1 MSYRS
6 LVETSRSKRYVR
18 LLPMLFFLY
27 IVNFLDRVNISYA
40 IDAGMFQY
48 LGVSAK
54 EVGIIASLASSLFF
68 VGYFIPQIFSNLGIN
83 RYGVRKIFLIAF
95 LAWGIITIATGFV
108 TSVSQVYVL
117 RFLLGIA
124 EGPFFAGV
132 MFYLSLWF
140 LKPERATANSFFT
153 AAIPISGIFGSL
165 IAGVIFATY
174 GNYPGWR
181 YLFWYEGILAIFG
194 GLLAYFV
201 LTDFPRDAKWLS
213 NDERSALEQAFKE
226 EEVEKVKVSWTKALA
241 DLNVILL
248 AIVYFLGVTS
258 LYGYSIWLPSII
270 SFIGKVN
277 ATIASFLSVVPYVIA
292 SISLIL
298 IARYADRRQ
307 NHRFVT
313 FAVFLVAGI
322 GLALSAATQSIF
334 ILSFMLFAIAA
345 IGIYSFIATF
355 WAVPQGYLSGDAAA
369 AAIGL
374 INAIGNLGGIAGPI
388 VVGFLKSY
396 TGSFVD
402 GIYVMALFS
411 ILAGVVTL
419 LIRRS

>member
-1 MSYRS
+1 
-6 LVETSRSKRYVR
+6 
-18 LLPMLFFLY
+18 MLFFLY

-165 IAGVIFATY
+165 IAGAIFATY

-181 YLFWYEGILAIFG
+181 YLFWYEGMLAIFG
-194 GLLAYFV
+194 GLLAYFI
-201 LTDFPRDAKWLS
+201 LTDFPSDAKWLS

-277 ATIASFLSVVPYVIA
+277 ATIASFLSIVPYVIA

-322 GLALSAATQSIF
+322 GLALSAATQSIYF
-334 ILSFMLFAIAA
+334 IIHAFRNSCYRDLQLHCNVLGGTSRLFIWRCSCSCYRFDKRYWKSWRNCRSYSSGISKIIHWIICRWNLRHGAILNFSWCSNIAYQEELSYSILFAFSLPSS
-345 IGIYSFIATF
+345 SFC
-355 WAVPQGYLSGDAAA
+355 L
-369 AAIGL
+369 
-374 INAIGNLGGIAGPI
+374 
-388 VVGFLKSY
+388 
-396 TGSFVD
+396 
-402 GIYVMALFS
+402 
-411 ILAGVVTL
+411 
-419 LIRRS
+419 

>member
-6 LVETSRSKRYVR
+6 LIEISRRKRYVR
-18 LLPMLFFLY
+18 LLPILFFLY

-48 LGVSAK
+48 LGVPAK
-54 EVGIIASLASSLFF
+54 QVGIIASLASSLFF

-95 LAWGIITIATGFV
+95 TAWGVITIATGFV
-108 TSVSQVYVL
+108 TSVAEVYVL
-117 RFLLGIA
+117 RFILGMA
-124 EGPFFAGV
+124 EAPFFAGV

-140 LKPERATANSFFT
+140 LKTERATANSFFT

-165 IAGVIFATY
+165 IAGAIFSVY
-174 GNYPGWR
+174 GDYPGWR

-194 GLLAYFV
+194 GLLAYFI

-213 NDERSALEQAFKE
+213 TDEKTALEQAFKE
-226 EEVEKVKVSWTKALA
+226 EEVDKVKVSWTRALA

-258 LYGYSIWLPSII
+258 FYGYSIWLPSII

-277 ATIASFLSVVPYVIA
+277 ATIASFLSVIPYVIA

-307 NHRFVT
+307 NHKFVT
-313 FAVFLVAGI
+313 FLVFLVAGI
-322 GLALSAATQSIF
+322 GLILSAVTQSIF
-334 ILSFMLFAIAA
+334 IVSFILFAIAA

-355 WAVPQGYLSGDAAA
+355 WAIPQGYLYGDAAA

-374 INAIGNLGGIAGPI
+374 INAVGNLGGIAGPI
-388 VVGFLKSY
+388 TVGFLKSF

-402 GIYVMALFS
+402 GIYAMALFS
-411 ILAGVVTL
+411 ILAGIVTL
-419 LIRRS
+419 LVRRK